1 MRAAICLLGFSLFL
15 VSCGGGGAGAIRSG
29 SGSCNFQSGGNCSLT
44 VNGVVRTYVLHVPSN
59 LQAGANAL
67 VIAFHGSNGT
77 GAQFEGS
84 TLLDQKANQVGF
96 AVAYPDGLPNSSGHT
111 SWNGYFDPTYG
122 TNAPDD
128 TGFAKQLIQTLVSN
142 LHTNPKKVFV
152 TGLSAGGYM
161 AHRAAIDHPDL
172 IAAAGV
178 VEGSLTVQSAGG
190 TQQPPAASTSVSIL
204 ILHGDAD
211 QVIPYCG
218 VSNSNV
224 VATSQDQ
231 TFNYWYQTPANSC
244 TSLSTSSN
252 LCTAFLGSPTSVTL
266 KDATGCNNGAEV
278 RFYRLIGGTH
288 NWYQVALNV
297 APGTAAQPYN
307 PNFNSSTGVTTNDI
321 LWNFFASHAKP

>member
-1 MRAAICLLGFSLFL
+1 MRTAICVLALSLSL
-15 VSCGGGGAGAIRSG
+15 VSCGGGGSSSSG
-29 SGSCNFQSGGNCSLT
+29 SGSCNFQSGGNCSLN
-44 VNGVVRTYVLHVPSN
+44 VNGVLRTYVLHVPSN
-59 LQAGANAL
+59 LQSGADAL
-67 VIAFHGSNGT
+67 VIAFHGANGS
-77 GAQFEGS
+77 GSQFEGY
-84 TLLDQKANQVGF
+84 TLLDQKADQVGF
-96 AVAYPDGLPNSSGHT
+96 AIAYPDGLPNSSGHT

-122 TNAPDD
+122 SNPPDD
-128 TGFAKQLIQTLVSN
+128 TGFAQQLIQTLVSN
-142 LHTNPKKVFV
+142 LHTNPKKVYV
-152 TGLSAGGYM
+152 TGMSAGGYM

-172 IAAAGV
+172 VAAAGV

-190 TQQPPAASTSVSIL
+190 TQQAPAASGSVSIL

-211 QVIPYCG
+211 QVIHYCG
-218 VSNSNV
+218 VSNSSV
-224 VATSQDQ
+224 VVTSQDQ
-231 TFNYWYQTPANSC
+231 TFGYWYQTPANAC
-244 TSLSTSSN
+244 TSLNTSSN
-252 LCTAFLGSPTSVTL
+252 ICTAYLGSPTSLTL